1 MAYMIH
7 ITRNPAFDETSAIIS
22 LEEWV
27 ALVARVDGVRLAEGD
42 YAVRLR
48 ETGQTFTLR
57 NNGGDAEVQHPQTGL
72 WQRTFRWDGQSVT
85 FVGTQDFTDAQG
97 HLRNIARQLAAE
109 LQAVVCG
116 QEGELYV

>member
-7 ITRNPAFDETSAIIS
+7 ITRNPAFDEAGAIIS

-27 ALVARVDGVRLAEGD
+27 AGVARVDGVRLAEGD
-42 YAVRLR
+42 YTVRLP

-57 NNGGDAEVQHPQTGL
+57 NNGGDAEVQHPQTGA
-72 WQRTFRWDGQSVT
+72 WQRIFRWDGQGVT
-85 FVGTQDFTDAQG
+85 FVRTQDFADDQS
-97 HLRNIARQLAAE
+97 HLRAIARQLATA

-116 QEGELYV
+116 EEGELYV